1 MLKGIKRTRNNDLV
15 INDKGLSVLN
25 ILCIISAL
33 SVLFFFIPTIKKIY
47 DGGSISLF
55 GMVTYR
61 DYGYMFTDV
70 CALTSGLWFLLIYPI
85 VNIVMWV
92 LNKKATDGKSYI
104 YVHIIYILNISLG
117 FLHFTIYNFIV
128 SFIGNFFAFL
138 CWFMLLANLLI
149 SIYAILKTG
158 RTPVDENAA
167 ALDLNVDYAKG
178 ILNKAGNMATNVASN
193 VSAAAS
199 KATAG
204 KTVNCDKCGA
214 ACPETSAFCNSC
226 GNNLDNAKRI
236 LAESKIAAANTS
248 ANTVV
253 CEKCGNICPDAATF
267 CTKCGNNLAS
277 AKRVQTETQNY
288 VDEAAK
294 LAREM
299 ATNDSSSD
307 NTAGSDTNS
316 NGVSLSK

>member
-33 SVLFFFIPTIKKIY
+33 SVLFFFIPTIKVY
-47 DGGSISLF
+47 DGESMSLF

-70 CALTSGLWFLLIYPI
+70 SALTSWLWFLLIYPI
-85 VNIVMWV
+85 VNIVMWA

-104 YVHIIYILNISLG
+104 YVHIIYMLNISLG
-117 FLHFTIYNFIV
+117 FLHFTKYNFIARY
-128 SFIGNFFAFL
+128 SGNLFA
-138 CWFMLLANLLI
+138 LLGWLIVFVNLLI

-158 RTPVDENAA
+158 RTPVDENAS

-178 ILNKAGNMATNVASN
+178 ILNKAGNMATNVANN

-253 CEKCGNICPDAATF
+253 CEKCGNICPDSATF

>member
-1 MLKGIKRTRNNDLV
+1 MLKGIKRTKNNDLV

-25 ILCIISAL
+25 ILCIISVL
-33 SVLFFFIPTIKKIY
+33 SVLFFFIPTIKIY
-47 DGGSISLF
+47 DGESMSLF
-55 GMVTYR
+55 GMATYR
-61 DYGYMFTDV
+61 EYGLFTDIS
-70 CALTSGLWFLLIYPI
+70 ALTSWLWFLLIYPI

-92 LNKKATDGKSYI
+92 LNKKSTDSKSYI
-104 YVHIIYILNISLG
+104 YVHIIYMLNISLG
-117 FLHFTIYNFIV
+117 FLHFTTYNFIARF
-128 SFIGNFFAFL
+128 SGNFFAFL
-138 CWFMLLANLLI
+138 CWFMLLANLVI

-158 RTPVDENAA
+158 RTAVDENAA

-226 GNNLDNAKRI
+226 GNNLDNAKRM
-236 LAESKIAAANTS
+236 LAESKIAAANT
-248 ANTVV
+248 VV
-253 CEKCGNICPDAATF
+253 CERCGNVCSNTAAF

-299 ATNDSSSD
+299 ATNDSPIESSER
-307 NTAGSDTNS
+307 NDTHS
-316 NGVSLSK
+316 KGVSLSK